1 MFNEQ
6 DAWPMPLTEAS
17 SRRSY
22 DPSEVFAV
30 NNTSLMLEEPALTV
44 RMLVLSV
51 PTSIMI
57 PELSLSIKATLVFI
71 RTLPVTWQICP
82 WLQATTDVLA
92 RRTDPSEIHQIF
104 SCKEAKRSCYFSIR
118 TSLNG
123 LLSAFTLIKRPVF
136 VSRSTYLLV
145 LGLKV

>member
-6 DAWPMPLTEAS
+6 DAWPMPVTEAS

-57 PELSLSIKATLVFI
+57 PELSLSLLDEQTLQKYTRFFHVKKQSALATFLYV
-71 RTLPVTWQICP
+71 
-82 WLQATTDVLA
+82 
-92 RRTDPSEIHQIF
+92 
-104 SCKEAKRSCYFSIR
+104 
-118 TSLNG
+118 
-123 LLSAFTLIKRPVF
+123 RP
-136 VSRSTYLLV
+136 
-145 LGLKV
+145 